1 MATGAIF
8 HKTQNRASADD
19 GVRVNPE
26 QRATRHFVNALGQI
40 TRGQAYFTILR
51 IGREALAQMFR
62 AFRAERDFGHVK
74 WHGRCLVTAG
84 LTDKAAEDRKPQE
97 NKEAHGI
104 RNHGYEYR
112 T

>member
-8 HKTQNRASADD
+8 HKAQNRASADD
-19 GVRVNPE
+19 GVRVNPK
-26 QRATRHFVNALGQI
+26 QRAARHFVNALGQI
-40 TRGQAYFTILR
+40 TRGQAHFAILR
-51 IGREALAQMFR
+51 ISRETLAQMFR

-74 WHGRCLVTAG
+74 RHGRYSGTAV

-97 NKEAHGI
+97 NQEAHGI
-104 RNHGYEYR
+104 RNHRYEYR